1 MSAASRPDD
10 DPERRPL
17 LDGHRDEDEDCADTS
32 RKCANANSPNASETS
47 LGTELKV
54 LAKYSGPLVLT
65 YFIQYG
71 FQMVII
77 LVASQLS
84 TDELAG
90 VSLGITTANILG
102 YAVFEGMATCLDTLC
117 SQSYGSGR
125 LSEVGL
131 WIIRFTILVHIV
143 AIPIGLS
150 WLFSEQILRALV
162 PSEELAA
169 HAGTFLRYSL
179 IGVPGYASFEAGKR
193 FLQAQGNF
201 TGGLYTLLV
210 CLPITMGLTY
220 ALVIT
225 ADMRVAGA
233 ALAASLTNLLRPLL
247 LAAYSLFLNRSTLK
261 CWPSASEIRSSWNKE
276 YFAMLPL
283 AASGTVMTLSEWLSF
298 EILTFSLTYLG
309 NAPLAAQ
316 TFLSTTVVL
325 VC

>member
-1 MSAASRPDD
+1 MRRDD
-10 DPERRPL
+10 ATERQPL
-17 LDGHRDEDEDCADTS
+17 LDGNRDEAGNYNDPSSTKITNNVPTHD
-32 RKCANANSPNASETS
+32 SEIT

-54 LAKYSGPLVLT
+54 LARYSGPLALT
-65 YFIQYG
+65 YFIQFA
-71 FQMVII
+71 FQMVVI

-84 TDELAG
+84 TDELSG

-102 YAVFEGMATCLDTLC
+102 YAIFEGMATCLDTLC

-131 WIIRFTILVHIV
+131 HTIRFTILVHMV
-143 AIPIGLS
+143 AVPIGLF
-150 WLFSEQILRALV
+150 WLFSPQILRVLV
-162 PSEELAA
+162 PSDQLAA
-169 HAGTFLRYSL
+169 DAGTFLRYSL
-179 IGVPGYASFEAGKR
+179 IGIPGYASFEAGKR

-201 TGGLYTLLV
+201 TGGLYTLVL
-210 CLPITMGLTY
+210 CLPITFGLTY

-233 ALAASLTNLLRPLL
+233 ALAASLTNLLRPLI
-247 LAAYSLFLNRSTLK
+247 LASYSLIFNRATLI
-261 CWPSASEIRSSWNKE
+261 CWPSASEIRASWSKE
-276 YFAMLPL
+276 WYAMLPL
-283 AASGTVMTLSEWLSF
+283 AAAGTVTTLSEWLSF

-316 TFLSTTVVL
+316 VFLSSTVNL